1 MNINQPLGEQ
11 MTNNTQQGQSAQPAQ
26 SSYSLDNIQ
35 SSAAS
40 LATGAAVGATS
51 LRESLS
57 NTVSDFSSKSIGES
71 SNEFLNSNT
80 IVAKFVFL
88 ILVLIVFLILMN
100 LGIFLIIYFT
110 SPDKTPYIVKGLING
125 NSSRTIPQDPK
136 KGNSVTIHRSNN
148 EKEGIEFTWSVWL
161 KRDSIED
168 STFQYSH
175 IFSKGNFIPD
185 PNDGSSKMGNAP
197 GVYFETKIGTVTGT
211 GTTTLNSTTNELAI
225 FMETVE
231 PNATSMDTITEKIL
245 IEDVPLK
252 RWFHLAIR
260 IQNKIMD
267 VYINGTVAKRV
278 TFSNVP
284 KQNYD
289 DIHVAKNGGFN
300 GQISDLRYFD
310 SALNVF
316 QIMNLVNSG
325 PNLRSNDAD
334 KNRDYTYL
342 ANTWYM

>member
-11 MTNNTQQGQSAQPAQ
+11 MTNNTQQGQPTQPAQ
-26 SSYSLDNIQ
+26 SSYSLDNLQ

-40 LATGAAVGATS
+40 LATGAAAGATS
-51 LRESLS
+51 LRESIS

-71 SNEFLNSNT
+71 SSDFLNSNT

-88 ILVLIVFLILMN
+88 ILILIVFLILMN

-110 SPDKTPYIVKGLING
+110 SPDKTPYVVKGLING

-136 KGNSVTIHRSNN
+136 KGNSVTIYRSNN
-148 EKEGIEFTWSVWL
+148 EKEGIAFTWSIWL
-161 KRDSIED
+161 KRDSVED
-168 STFQYSH
+168 STLKYSH

-197 GVYFETKIGTVTGT
+197 GVYFETKFDSTS
-211 GTTTLNSTTNELAI
+211 TTLDSSTNELAI
-225 FMETVE
+225 FMETVKPE
-231 PNATSMDTITEKIL
+231 AADMDSITEKIL

-284 KQNYD
+284 KQNYS

-300 GQISDLRYFD
+300 GQLSDLRYFD

-316 QIMNLVNSG
+316 QIMNLVNAG

-334 KNRDYTYL
+334 KNRDYSYL

>member
-168 STFQYSH
+168 STFKYSH
-175 IFSKGNFIPD
+175 IFSKGNFIPES
-185 PNDGSSKMGNAP
+185 DGSSKMGNAA
-197 GVYFETKIGTVTGT
+197 GVYFETKFDNTG
-211 GTTTLNSTTNELAI
+211 GNNILNSTTNELAI

-231 PNATSMDTITEKIL
+231 PGAQLMESITEKIL

>member
-11 MTNNTQQGQSAQPAQ
+11 MTNTNQPNQPVQPAQ

-71 SNEFLNSNT
+71 SNDFLNSNT

-88 ILVLIVFLILMN
+88 LLVLIVFLILMN

-148 EKEGIEFTWSVWL
+148 EKEGIAFTWSVWV

-168 STFQYSH
+168 ATLKYSH
-175 IFSKGNFIPD
+175 IFSKGNFIPE
-185 PNDGSSKMGNAP
+185 NDGSSKTGNAP
-197 GVYFETKIGTVTGT
+197 GVYFETTFDSQTVT
-211 GTTTLNSTTNELAI
+211 LKSETNELAI
-225 FMETVE
+225 FMETIR
-231 PNATSMDTITEKIL
+231 PGAQDTDGIDAVTEKVL

-260 IQNKIMD
+260 IQNKVMD
-267 VYINGTVAKRV
+267 VYINGTVVKRV
-278 TFSNVP
+278 TFSNIP
-284 KQNYD
+284 KQNYS
-289 DIHVAKNGGFN
+289 DIHVAKNSGFN

-325 PNLRSNDAD
+325 PNLRGNDAD

>member
-11 MTNNTQQGQSAQPAQ
+11 MTNNTQQDQPAQPAQ

-71 SNEFLNSNT
+71 SNDFLNSNT

-168 STFQYSH
+168 STVKYSH

-185 PNDGSSKMGNAP
+185 SNDGSSKIGNAP
-197 GVYFETKIGTVTGT
+197 GVYFETKLITGDSI
-211 GTTTLNSTTNELAI
+211 TLDSNTNELAI
-225 FMETVE
+225 FMETVKPGAE
-231 PNATSMDTITEKIL
+231 SMESITEKIL

-260 IQNKIMD
+260 VQNKIMD

-284 KQNYD
+284 KQNYS

-300 GQISDLRYFD
+300 GQISDLRYFN

>member
-1 MNINQPLGEQ
+1 
-11 MTNNTQQGQSAQPAQ
+11 
-26 SSYSLDNIQ
+26 
-35 SSAAS
+35 
-40 LATGAAVGATS
+40 
-51 LRESLS
+51 
-57 NTVSDFSSKSIGES
+57 
-71 SNEFLNSNT
+71 
-80 IVAKFVFL
+80 
-88 ILVLIVFLILMN
+88 MN
-100 LGIFLIIYFT
+100 LGIFLIVYFT
-110 SPDKTPYIVKGLING
+110 SPDKTPYAVRGLITG

-168 STFQYSH
+168 STVKYSH
-175 IFSKGNFIPD
+175 IFSKGNFIPVE
-185 PNDGSSKMGNAP
+185 NVGSSNMGNAP
-197 GVYFETKIGTVTGT
+197 GVYFETKFDSTG
-211 GTTTLNSTTNELAI
+211 GSNTLNSTTNELAI
-225 FMETVE
+225 FMETVQPGAE
-231 PNATSMDTITEKIL
+231 LMESITEKIL

-260 IQNKIMD
+260 VQNKIMD

-284 KQNYD
+284 KQNYG

-300 GQISDLRYFD
+300 GQISDLRYFN

>member
-11 MTNNTQQGQSAQPAQ
+11 MTNNTQQDQPAQPAQ

-71 SNEFLNSNT
+71 SNDFLNSNT

-110 SPDKTPYIVKGLING
+110 SPDKTPYIVRGLING

-168 STFQYSH
+168 STVKYSH
-175 IFSKGNFIPD
+175 IFSKGNFIPEA
-185 PNDGSSKMGNAP
+185 DGSSKMGNAP
-197 GVYFETKIGTVTGT
+197 GVYFETKFGTN
-211 GTTTLNSTTNELAI
+211 TLDSSTNELAI
-225 FMETVE
+225 FMETIE
-231 PNATSMDTITEKIL
+231 PNATTMNSITEEIK

-260 IQNKIMD
+260 VQNKIMD

-284 KQNYD
+284 KQNYG
-289 DIHVAKNGGFN
+289 DIHVSKNGGFN
-300 GQISDLRYFD
+300 GQISDLRYFN